1 MEQSSYFKIVIMKI
15 DAREGSEPLNYHEDI
30 KRSIEYIEL
39 HIKEDPKA
47 LDIAHNAGYSVFHFS
62 RIFRLY
68 YGTPLMDFVRK
79 KRLIEARKELKS
91 KRKIIDVAMDFGFQ
105 TASGFSKAF
114 RKEFGYSPTV
124 YISRSTETNFESILQ
139 DGNIMKTPTFIQK
152 SSFKIAGYGIKTTQ
166 FEGNTKDIAAYWD
179 TYTGE
184 NLESKMYAKLEPPN
198 HGEVGI
204 SVTSEEG
211 ILTYLF
217 GVIVDNY
224 DKVTQ
229 EMMTFEVPEA
239 QYAVFTTPPVN
250 NIVTAA
256 TYDDDPLANSVKS
269 TWQYIFEEWF
279 ETTDFVFDESKVD
292 FEFYDERCHGLED
305 AVMEIYVPIKRRD

>member
-1 MEQSSYFKIVIMKI
+1 MK
-15 DAREGSEPLNYHEDI
+15 EGEPLNYHEDI

-47 LDIAHNAGYSVFHFS
+47 LQISHNVGYSVFHFS

-68 YGTPLMDFVRK
+68 YGAPLMDFVRK

-91 KRKIIDVAMDFGFQ
+91 KRKIINVAMDYGFQ

-124 YISRSTETNFESILQ
+124 YMARSSDAYFETILQ
-139 DGNIMKTPTFIQK
+139 KGNGIKTPTFIQK
-152 SSFKIAGYGIKTTQ
+152 PSFKVAGFGIKTTLSM
-166 FEGNTKDIAAYWD
+166 GNTKDIAAYWD

-184 NLESKMYAKLEPPN
+184 NLESKMYDELEPPN

-204 SVTSEEG
+204 CVTSSDDV
-211 ILTYLF
+211 LTYLF
-217 GVIVDNY
+217 GVIVENY
-224 DKVTQ
+224 EKVTKD
-229 EMMTFEVPEA
+229 MMTFDVPEA

-250 NIVTAA
+250 NIVTAMN
-256 TYDDDPLANSVKS
+256 YDEDPLAEVVKS

-279 ETTDFVFDESKVD
+279 ETSDYVFDESKVD

-305 AVMEIYVPIKRRD
+305 AVMEIYVPIKRRE